1 MKLQDFDNDEEK
13 VIQDKLKQK
22 TWNEIRTNDSWAIL
36 KLCLNLLMVMKPWH
50 ESPCVTIFGSA
61 RIKPEHEYYKL
72 AEKIAFK
79 ISKAGYGVITGGGPG
94 IMEAGNKT
102 HNGGGTL
109 LA

>member
-50 ESPCVTIFGSA
+50 ESG
-61 RIKPEHEYYKL
+61 L
-72 AEKIAFK
+72 A
-79 ISKAGYGVITGGGPG
+79 
-94 IMEAGNKT
+94 
-102 HNGGGTL
+102 
-109 LA
+109 